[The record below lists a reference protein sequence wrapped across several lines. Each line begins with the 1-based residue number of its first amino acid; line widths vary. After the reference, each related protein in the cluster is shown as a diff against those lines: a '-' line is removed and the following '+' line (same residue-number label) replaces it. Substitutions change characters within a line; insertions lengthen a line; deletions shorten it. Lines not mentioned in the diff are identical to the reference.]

1 MPHTGLLIE
10 MSMPFFLQS
19 FFRPPQTIARR
30 QVFTATRIAFLRGGS
45 CSALQFGSVL

>member
-30 QVFTATRIAFLRGGS
+30 QVFTATRIAFL
-45 CSALQFGSVL
+45 